1 MPQPPL
7 PGWLAV
13 AAGIV
18 CRTKAPAAGETPA
31 ATTPDVADLRAR
43 LRRKA
48 LEAAEAALDTATA
61 SGDPKA
67 IALAV
72 SAALAAADR
81 TESAEQAQQS
91 SSAAHADPPRFV
103 IEIDGVAD
111 DDGAGVEVRAEPED
125 AGAQADAVPGLAH

>member
-18 CRTKAPAAGETPA
+18 CRTKAPAAGETSA
-31 ATTPDVADLRAR
+31 ATTDVADLRAR
-43 LRRKA
+43 VRRKA
-48 LEAAEAALDTATA
+48 LEAAEHALDTATA

-91 SSAAHADPPRFV
+91 SSAAHADQPRFV